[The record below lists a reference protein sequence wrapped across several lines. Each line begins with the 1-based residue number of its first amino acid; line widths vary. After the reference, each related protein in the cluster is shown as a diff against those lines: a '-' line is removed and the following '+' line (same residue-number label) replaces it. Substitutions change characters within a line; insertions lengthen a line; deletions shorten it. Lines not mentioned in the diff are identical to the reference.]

1 MSSTERVKN
10 TIVGREKIDETER
23 QGWERLFPNEQ
34 SQRQF
39 CVSSCIQFQAL
50 YTLCMSLQDWLNE
63 NYWDFVPGNESR
75 TTTSA
80 RPLG

>member
-50 YTLCMSLQDWLNE
+50 YTLCMS
-63 NYWDFVPGNESR
+63 
-75 TTTSA
+75 
-80 RPLG
+80 